1 MRSIHYLFLLLFIFS
16 CEQGATTNEDDTNSE
31 EQTTV
36 ESDAPQPNEA
46 GVIGQEVSYET
57 DSTTMNG
64 YLAYSNK
71 FEGPRP
77 GVLVIHEW
85 WGHNDYARSRADM
98 LAELGYVALAV
109 DMYGDGQLAT
119 HPDDAGTFAMSVMGN
134 IDVAKARFEAALGF
148 LRSQEQADEDK
159 MASIG
164 YCFGGSVSLAM
175 ANAGYDLDAVA
186 AFHSGL
192 TLPVWPESTE
202 DVKAKI
208 LVCNGAD
215 DPFIAPEHITD
226 FNKKYDDLGI
236 PYEYIAYEGAVHAF
250 TDPGADA
257 KGEEFG
263 LPLAY
268 NEEADVASW
277 EALQAHLAEAFE

>member
-1 MRSIHYLFLLLFIFS
+1 MRTILNTLLLILFLSACGLDKPA
-16 CEQGATTNEDDTNSE
+16 EQSQESSE
-31 EQTTV
+31 GT
-36 ESDAPQPNEA
+36 DAALETPTANEA
-46 GVIGQEVSYET
+46 GVIGQEVSYQT

-71 FEGPRP
+71 FDGPRP

-98 LAELGYVALAV
+98 LAELGYIALAV
-109 DMYGDGQLAT
+109 DMYGEGQLAT
-119 HPDDAGTFAMSVMGN
+119 HPEDAGTFAMSVMGN
-134 IDVAKARFEAALGF
+134 MDVAKARFEAALDF
-148 LRSQEQADEDK
+148 LKQQEQANADK

-192 TLPVWPESTE
+192 TLPVWPETAE
-202 DVKAKI
+202 TVKAKI

-215 DPFIAPEHITD
+215 DPFIKPEDIAN
-226 FNKKYDDLGI
+226 FNKKYDNLGI
-236 PYEYIAYEGAVHAF
+236 PYEYIAYDDAVHAF

-268 NEEADVASW
+268 NEEADQASW
-277 EALQAHLAEAFE
+277 MELQSHLKEAFK

>member
-1 MRSIHYLFLLLFIFS
+1 MRIIHIIFLLLFVFS
-16 CEQGATTNEDDTNSE
+16 CGQEATTNEDNNAE
-31 EQTTV
+31 ETTTEV
-36 ESDAPQPNEA
+36 TDAPEANEQ
-46 GVIGQEVSYET
+46 GVVGQEVSYEA

-64 YLAYSNK
+64 YLAYSNE

-119 HPDDAGTFAMSVMGN
+119 HPEDAGTFAMSVMGN
-134 IDVAKARFEAALGF
+134 MDVAKARFEAALNF
-148 LRSQEQADEDK
+148 LRDQEQADAGK

-192 TLPVWPESTE
+192 TLPVWPENTE
-202 DVKAKI
+202 DVKASI

-215 DPFIAPEHITD
+215 DPFIAAEHITD
-226 FNKKYDDLGI
+226 FKKKYDDLAI
-236 PYEYIAYEGAVHAF
+236 PYEYIAYDGAVHAF

-257 KGEEFG
+257 KGEAFE

-277 EALQAHLAEAFE
+277 EELQAHLAAAFE